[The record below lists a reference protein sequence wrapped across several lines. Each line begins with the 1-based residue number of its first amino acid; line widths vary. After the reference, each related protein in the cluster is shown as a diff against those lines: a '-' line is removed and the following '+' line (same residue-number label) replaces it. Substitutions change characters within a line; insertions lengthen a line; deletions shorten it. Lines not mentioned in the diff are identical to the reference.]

1 MTAAR
6 EVVSSSYMNWAKT
19 KSSARFNL
27 ATSGM
32 PNLSIRDLRVSLDD
46 LEITDGGYGY
56 GPLLEQI
63 GARYGV
69 NRESIV
75 TAAGTTFANHLA
87 MAAIVQPS
95 DEVLFEAPAY
105 EPMLAAVRYLGADVK
120 RFTREF
126 EQGFRVSPEEIARQ
140 VTNRTRLIVLTNLH
154 NPSGVFTDDSTLKQ
168 VGEIARRVG
177 ARVLVDE
184 VYIETLF
191 EPTPR
196 TSFHLGSEFVVTSS
210 LTKTFGLSGLRCGW
224 IFAEPELAQR
234 MWLLN
239 DLFAAT
245 PVHAGE
251 RLSVVAMKQLSEI
264 AERAK
269 ALLDRN
275 RSLLNAFL
283 DAREDLETIRAEFG
297 TVMFPRV
304 RSGDADQLCRLLRE
318 KYETSVVPGAFFEL
332 PAHFRIGIAVETDT
346 LNAGLERLG
355 KALDEIRQ
363 FFFTRR
369 SSTINQSR
377 TCSAAS
383 IPTASVV
390 ILIGV
395 PVGQLS
401 FFNIGPPTAL

>member
-6 EVVSSSYMNWAKT
+6 QVMSSSYMNWAKT
-19 KSSARFNL
+19 RSSARFNL

-32 PNLSIRDLRVSLDD
+32 PNLSLRDLRVSLDD

-56 GPLLEQI
+56 APLIEQI

-69 NRESIV
+69 ARESIV

-87 MAAIVQPS
+87 MAAMVDPG

-105 EPMLAAVRYLGADVK
+105 EPMLAAVRYLGAEVR
-120 RFTREF
+120 RFNRRF
-126 EQGFRVSPEEIARQ
+126 EDGFRVSPEEIERQ
-140 VTNRTRLIVLTNLH
+140 VSNKTRLIVITNLH
-154 NPSGVFTDDSTLKQ
+154 NPSGVLTDDSTLKE
-168 VGEIARRVG
+168 VGAIARRVG

-191 EPTPR
+191 EPSPR
-196 TSFHLGSEFVVTSS
+196 TSFHLGNEFVVTSS

-251 RLSVVAMKQLSEI
+251 RMSVVAFKQLAEI
-264 AERAK
+264 GERAK

-283 DAREDLETIRAEFG
+283 NNREELETVRAEFG

-304 RSGDADQLCRLLRE
+304 RNGNADGLCRLLRE

-332 PAHFRIGIAVETDT
+332 PAHFRIAMCVATDILET
-346 LNAGLERLG
+346 GLERIG
-355 KALDEIRQ
+355 KAIDEIR
-363 FFFTRR
+363 
-369 SSTINQSR
+369 
-377 TCSAAS
+377 
-383 IPTASVV
+383 
-390 ILIGV
+390 G
-395 PVGQLS
+395 
-401 FFNIGPPTAL
+401 